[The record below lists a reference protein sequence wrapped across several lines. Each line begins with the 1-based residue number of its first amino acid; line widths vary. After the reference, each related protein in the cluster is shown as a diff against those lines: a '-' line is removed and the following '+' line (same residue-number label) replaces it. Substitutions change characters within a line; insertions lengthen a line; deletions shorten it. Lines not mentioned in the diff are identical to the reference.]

1 MREEETIKLQVCNI
15 IYKMLII
22 KSKINYQILIES
34 ITIISQSNTLNKLII
49 MRIRLHSLMKKIN
62 IINKSKNKIIKYK
75 ILQEN
80 KEIK

>member
-34 ITIISQSNTLNKLII
+34 ITIISQSNTLNKFII
-49 MRIRLHSLMKKIN
+49 MRIRLPSMMKKIN
-62 IINKSKNKIIKYK
+62 VINKSKNKIIKYK

-80 KEIK
+80 K

>member
-1 MREEETIKLQVCNI
+1 MREEEIIKLQVCNI

-34 ITIISQSNTLNKLII
+34 ITIISQSNTLNKLLI
-49 MRIRLHSLMKKIN
+49 MRIRLPSLMKKIN

-75 ILQEN
+75 ILQKN
-80 KEIK
+80 KIIN

>member
-1 MREEETIKLQVCNI
+1 MREEEIIKLQVCNI

-62 IINKSKNKIIKYK
+62 IINKSKNKIIKHK
-75 ILQEN
+75 ILQKN
-80 KEIK
+80 K

>member
-22 KSKINYQILIES
+22 KLKINYQILIES
-34 ITIISQSNTLNKLII
+34 ITIISQSNTLNKFII
-49 MRIRLHSLMKKIN
+49 MRIQLPSLMKKIN

-75 ILQEN
+75 ILQKN
-80 KEIK
+80 KIIN

>member
-1 MREEETIKLQVCNI
+1 MREEEIIKLQVCNI

-34 ITIISQSNTLNKLII
+34 ITIISQSNTLNKFII

-62 IINKSKNKIIKYK
+62 IINKSKNKIIKHK
-75 ILQEN
+75 ILQKN
-80 KEIK
+80 K

>member
-1 MREEETIKLQVCNI
+1 MREEEIIKLQVRNI

-34 ITIISQSNTLNKLII
+34 ITIISRSTTINKFII

>member
-1 MREEETIKLQVCNI
+1 MREEEIIKLQVCNI

-34 ITIISQSNTLNKLII
+34 ITIISQSNTLNKFII
-49 MRIRLHSLMKKIN
+49 MRIRLPSLMKKIN

-75 ILQEN
+75 ILQKN
-80 KEIK
+80 KIIN

>member
-34 ITIISQSNTLNKLII
+34 ITIISQSNTMNKLII
-49 MRIRLHSLMKKIN
+49 MRSWLHSMMKKIN
-62 IINKSKNKIIKYK
+62 MINKSKNKIIKHK
-75 ILQEN
+75 ISQDN
-80 KEIK
+80 KIIN

>member
-1 MREEETIKLQVCNI
+1 MREEEIIKLQVCNI

-34 ITIISQSNTLNKLII
+34 ITIISQSNTLNKFII